1 METINPQDFAALIAK
16 EFQVAV
22 QTVLQ
27 NTRAL
32 PADYAGDDRFMT
44 VAEVAQM
51 AGCGVSTVWR
61 DVKRGT
67 FPEPVKTPSGTRWRL
82 SDVRKWMQN
91 PMEWEAHK

>member
-1 METINPQDFAALIAK
+1 MKTINPQDFAVLIAR
-16 EFQVAV
+16 EVQTAV
-22 QTVLQ
+22 QTALQ
-27 NTRAL
+27 NTPTL
-32 PADYAGDDRFMT
+32 TTSHAGDDRFMT

-82 SDVRKWMQN
+82 SDVRRWMQN
-91 PMEWEAHK
+91 PMEWEAYR